1 MPYFEVLFADDPKAL
16 QKTGVSTVERA
27 KDVKEARELAQKQF
41 PGRRITD
48 VQKVRERSVSYT
60 HLLLRLSGSFGCRS

>member
-1 MPYFEVLFADDPKAL
+1 MPYFVVLFADDPKAL

-48 VQKVRERSVSYT
+48 VQKVRER
-60 HLLLRLSGSFGCRS
+60 